1 MNTRIQFPQDHVIKT
16 RGNGVCNP
24 STRDVASEGSMGLL
38 CQPSHLDQ
46 CQVSERP
53 CLKEPSEQHLR
64 NTRSCPLAFMYTCT
78 HMFMNILRCMYACV
92 HMHTRM
98 CVRTNVHP
106 IVQFVALFY
115 DFYFSVCLSFKKK
128 IFQKTKKQKRK
139 FHLLVHLLCFLMSF
153 LCGDRSH
160 LMRFHEA

>member
-38 CQPSHLDQ
+38 CQANHLDQ

-53 CLKEPSEQHLR
+53 CLKEQSEQHLR

-92 HMHTRM
+92 HIHTRM
-98 CVRTNVHP
+98 CVRTNVYP

-128 IFQKTKKQKRK
+128 IFQKTKKNKENSTCW
-139 FHLLVHLLCFLMSF
+139 FICFAF
-153 LCGDRSH
+153 LCPSCVETGPI
-160 LMRFHEA
+160 